1 MVNTAPS
8 AGTVQRG
15 SSANSPSSSTPPR
28 MIAVK
33 IRSLS
38 IGFRGDLRRGFSEPA
53 LALREELERR
63 LQVGGRKFRPQN
75 VREVELGVGEIPQ
88 EEVAHP
94 PLRAGA
100 DEKVGIRQAGERE
113 PRGELCLRD
122 VRRREL
128 AR

>member
-1 MVNTAPS
+1 MVNTAPN

-38 IGFRGDLRRGFSEPA
+38 IRFRSDLRRGFAEPA
-53 LALREELERR
+53 LALREEFERR
-63 LQVGGRKFRPQN
+63 LEVGRGEFRPQY
-75 VREVELGVGEIPQ
+75 RGKEGPGGGEIPQ
-88 EEVAHP
+88 EEVPPP

-100 DEKVGIRQAGERE
+100 DEQVGIRQAGEGE
-113 PRGELCLRD
+113 PRGKLR
-122 VRRREL
+122 L
-128 AR
+128 